1 MLSMTGSHLRNRIDL
16 KATILESYVTT
27 TTGHLYSYQWTK
39 NSSGKQT
46 FVSFTL
52 VWYFCCFLFLVILH
66 KCSRHGRFFF
76 QRDANKTKSEP
87 AKPITLPSRVTCLPF
102 CAPHPALFTN
112 SSPSPCSVVIQSLG
126 LHWPGSQPRVH
137 PIWELLVFSSDLL
150 EESLRVKGILPALSL
165 ATFYLWEKQL
175 HTVPSLQASL
185 PLMISHTSQKQGSA
199 LIHRLEATFILQF
212 PRLSVPSNG
221 IRIPKLKPLAQLPLT
236 DHVAVTN
243 IYKQEVFL
251 LTTLQISDC
260 PVSSS
265 EVNDVIQTFPE
276 ASPSSQGHLTSVF
289 SNILSRC
296 AHHLLV

>member
-1 MLSMTGSHLRNRIDL
+1 MVDFFSKEMQIKQKVNQQNPSLCPPEWPAFPSVPPPLLFSPIHLPL
-16 KATILESYVTT
+16 
-27 TTGHLYSYQWTK
+27 
-39 NSSGKQT
+39 
-46 FVSFTL
+46 
-52 VWYFCCFLFLVILH
+52 
-66 KCSRHGRFFF
+66 
-76 QRDANKTKSEP
+76 
-87 AKPITLPSRVTCLPF
+87 
-102 CAPHPALFTN
+102 
-112 SSPSPCSVVIQSLG
+112 PCSVLIQSLG
-126 LHWPGSQPRVH
+126 LHWPGSQPHVH
-137 PIWELLVFSSDLL
+137 PTWELLVFSSDLL
-150 EESLRVKGILPALSL
+150 EESLRVKGILPALPL
-165 ATFYLWEKQL
+165 ATCCLWEKQL

-221 IRIPKLKPLAQLPLT
+221 IRIPKLKTLAQLPLM

-265 EVNDVIQTFPE
+265 EENDVIQTFPE
-276 ASPSSQGHLTSVF
+276 ASPISQGHLTSVF

-296 AHHLLV
+296 AHLFLVWTVSLCPTEAMLETSQGHLTWKWFFIIK